1 VLFSGGVDSVLVAV
15 ALHMNLPLATRV
27 VLVNVAFAQDAFD
40 RLQSQRAFQG
50 NRSAS
55 AFCACVC
62 GLILILH

>member
-1 VLFSGGVDSVLVAV
+1 V

-50 NRSAS
+50 DRSAR
-55 AFCACVC
+55 AFCAC
-62 GLILILH
+62 GLIHH